1 MTAKDLRSLLYDAP
15 DNSEV
20 VILNEN
26 APIKGAVPVYQT
38 FTLKVDAGSKVVL
51 MYQSIL
57 SGNAPKGKRL
67 SDYAQGAESLK
78 DVFNNEDIRRFDF
91 AIFMR
96 STDVDPEKYNRS
108 LPSFPRTMSDDALK
122 NNVLFAWSR
131 TPEQVVFLP
140 DTVDAILETA
150 TKLSKVYGNATDIP
164 LVSPSDQRNKVAR
177 LAVALASLTHSV
189 DESGERITVYPAHVN
204 FIYDYLVQL
213 YNAPGCGLN
222 YYARGNNNYGSDHGY
237 PHEKCRPGTVGS
249 DGRINLGLTGSGPNS
264 WTHDGTPNGIY
275 GLNGDA
281 LEWATG
287 LRTNNG
293 EIQILAGNNAA
304 KNTADLTAGSAEWK
318 AILPDGTL
326 VAPGTAGTLKID
338 IVSGVPKIST
348 TVKTTTSGDQ
358 WPSTPF
364 KDLAVESG
372 ITIPDILKALAVF
385 PSDNSDHGGDRLWT
399 RNDGEKCFYRGGHW
413 DHTSNAGVFCLY
425 GYSPRSYSGGSIGF
439 RPAYILL

>member
-1 MTAKDLRSLLYDAP
+1 MT
-15 DNSEV
+15 
-20 VILNEN
+20 N
-26 APIKGAVPVYQT
+26 AE
-38 FTLKVDAGSKVVL
+38 
-51 MYQSIL
+51 
-57 SGNAPKGKRL
+57 
-67 SDYAQGAESLK
+67 YA
-78 DVFNNEDIRRFDF
+78 
-91 AIFMR
+91 AI
-96 STDVDPEKYNRS
+96 
-108 LPSFPRTMSDDALK
+108 ALWCK
-122 NNVLFAWSR
+122 ANG
-131 TPEQVVFLP
+131 
-140 DTVDAILETA
+140 
-150 TKLSKVYGNATDIP
+150 Y
-164 LVSPSDQRNKVAR
+164 
-177 LAVALASLTHSV
+177 
-189 DESGERITVYPAHVN
+189 YP
-204 FIYDYLVQL
+204 
-213 YNAPGCGLN
+213 
-222 YYARGNNNYGSDHGY
+222 RGNNNYGSDHGY

-281 LEWATG
+281 LEWAIG

-385 PSDNSDHGGDRLWT
+385 PSDNSDHGGDRFYA
-399 RNDGEKCFYRGGHW
+399 RNDGEKCFYRGGYW
-413 DHTSNAGVFCLY
+413 DHSSSAGVFCLY
-425 GYSPRSYSGGSIGF
+425 GNDPRSNSFGGVGF

>member
-1 MTAKDLRSLLYDAP
+1 MAFTFSIKDTYRQAVEAASGGKQTVLYDDKGYP
-15 DNSEV
+15 SIMN
-20 VILNEN
+20 VI
-26 APIKGAVPVYQT
+26 PK
-38 FTLKVDAGSKVVL
+38 
-51 MYQSIL
+51 L
-57 SGNAPKGKRL
+57 SYKDVGL
-67 SDYAQGAESLK
+67 SDSTKALPAFMVDDAEK
-78 DVFNNEDIRRFDF
+78 PE
-91 AIFMR
+91 IFVGTYMAMVHDGR
-96 STDVDPEKYNRS
+96 ACS
-108 LPSFPRTMSDDALK
+108 LPG
-122 NNVLFAWSR
+122 
-131 TPEQVVFLP
+131 QVP
-140 DTVDAILETA
+140 
-150 TKLSKVYGNATDIP
+150 KVYTNMDQAIAYCRAKGPGWHCMTNAEYAAI
-164 LVSPSDQRNKVAR
+164 
-177 LAVALASLTHSV
+177 ALWCKAN
-189 DESGERITVYPAHVN
+189 GYYP
-204 FIYDYLVQL
+204 
-213 YNAPGCGLN
+213 
-222 YYARGNNNYGSDHGY
+222 RGNNNYGSDHGY

-281 LEWATG
+281 LEWAIG

-385 PSDNSDHGGDRLWT
+385 PSDSSDHGGDRFYA
-399 RNDGEKCFYRGGHW
+399 RNDGEKCFYRGGYW
-413 DHTSNAGVFCLY
+413 YDTSSAGVFYL
-425 GYSPRSYSGGSIGF
+425 GGNNPRSSSGGYIGF